1 MFFYLILLKDVN
13 LFVGSEVEVSLNGL
27 IVFKAVKRSILVHSQ
42 LCIPH
47 YIMPVL
53 MGHAVLHSFMK
64 NMSVS
69 GADYYY

>member
-53 MGHAVLHSFMK
+53 RVSDGPCSFTFFYEK
-64 NMSVS
+64 HVS
-69 GADYYY
+69 